1 MFQVWA
7 IVGKTNSDVTVRRRT
22 LASREFF
29 VRPACTRLED
39 VAAKIHDEKFLGE
52 AAREM
57 LAAFRAQRFQH
68 VVALFDQLLQ
78 RQAGLGSKELLEQL
92 VVVGGDNFRGLV
104 GKSYAY
110 DSCWFCD
117 LGMARCDHCDA
128 TGQMEE
134 GLFCIECHGLGK
146 LRCTV
151 CRGSSFV
158 LLEEIPEFFRE
169 QVVEERLTLAERAHA
184 DVARRVDELKSE
196 AGGAASKFRKRH
208 HQSQQV
214 MGVLHNCHPFVARNP
229 NSKQA
234 ARFNAIVRGAQEQF
248 HRLSEN
254 CARSSLA
261 AARRLV
267 EGNHAQDARLGT
279 GTRMARSIEHS
290 LEVARG
296 YIEILNRAGLR
307 GPGESMAFDI
317 REIEQ
322 KMSSGDEIRMVVPVG
337 SALEEKAP
345 SVPLVPSVPLAPTA
359 PRPRRHEPPSRTVTE
374 FVEELSDFQVEEVF
388 LLFREEWWSQKRTL
402 EQTRRMVAGSSVNLA
417 MMRPDGMDKRVIGY
431 VRAVTDGV
439 LKAVIYDF
447 VVAKQHRGSGLGKLL
462 IKRLLSH
469 EKLLGVEEIELY
481 CVPEMIE
488 MFKQW
493 AFSENVDGTV
503 HLRYVRP

>member
-1 MFQVWA
+1 M
-7 IVGKTNSDVTVRRRT
+7 
-22 LASREFF
+22 
-29 VRPACTRLED
+29 
-39 VAAKIHDEKFLGE
+39 AAKIHDEKFLAD

-57 LAAFRAQRFQH
+57 LAAYRAQRFQH

-78 RQAGLGSKELLEQL
+78 RQGGLGPREMLEQL
-92 VVVGGDNFRGLV
+92 VVVGGENLRGLV
-104 GKSYAY
+104 GRSYAY

-128 TGQMEE
+128 SGQMEE
-134 GLFCIECHGLGK
+134 GLFCMECHGWGK

-158 LLEEIPEFFRE
+158 ILEEIPEFFRE
-169 QVVEERLTLAERAHA
+169 RVVEERLTLAERAHA
-184 DVARRVDELKSE
+184 DVAKRLEELKSE
-196 AGGAASKFRKRH
+196 AGGPASKVRKRH

-214 MGVLHNCHPFVARNP
+214 MGVLHNCHAVIARNP
-229 NSKQA
+229 QSKQA
-234 ARFNAIVRGAQEQF
+234 ARFNALVRGAQDQF
-248 HRLSEN
+248 HRLSED

-267 EGNHAQDARLGT
+267 EGDHSE
-279 GTRMARSIEHS
+279 GTRAAGDTRLARSIQHS

-296 YIEILNRAGLR
+296 YIEILNRAGQR

-322 KMSSGDEIRMVVPVG
+322 KMSSEEEVRMVVPVG
-337 SALEEKAP
+337 SGLEEKAP
-345 SVPLVPSVPLAPTA
+345 AAPAAPAAPSAPE
-359 PRPRRHEPPSRTVTE
+359 RRREPPSRTVTE
-374 FVEELSDFQVEEVF
+374 FVEDLSDFQVEEVF
-388 LLFREEWWSQKRTL
+388 LLFREEWCSRKRTL

-417 MMRPDGMDKRVIGY
+417 MVRPDGKGKKVIGY

-447 VVAKQHRGSGLGKLL
+447 VVANQHRGSGLGKLL
-462 IKRLLSH
+462 MKRLLSH
-469 EKLLGVEEIELY
+469 KKLAEVEEIELY
-481 CVPEMIE
+481 CVPEMID

-493 AFSENVDGTV
+493 AFSENVGGTV